1 MDSCDLLCPYWMFME
16 VFCLEES
23 VDQIQSPQPMPHPYY
38 SRRKDRMLLRLRS
51 FGRPVAGLRPR
62 DWTVGGI
69 GLPPRL
75 GLILLHDQ
83 HFLSL
88 KDRMDELSRALS
100 AAGLGRD
107 MNIYIYIHEPSGEM
121 FMWCWCLAVFLF
133 CFLFCFF
140 SSSVWLR

>member
-1 MDSCDLLCPYWMFME
+1 MFME

-107 MNIYIYIHEPSGEM
+107 MNIYIYTRAERRDVHVVLVP
-121 FMWCWCLAVFLF
+121 
-133 CFLFCFF
+133 
-140 SSSVWLR
+140 SSVSILFSILFFFEQCLV